1 MESSGRFAAKGWSSY
16 PDDACRNKTRELGL
30 FKTEETKSKTNIVET
45 LKKIENSDKFDV
57 SSLLKSD
64 DVTNYKDKLTTL
76 FNEGES
82 KENIESYKKSVLN
95 ILKLKKKVAN

>member
-1 MESSGRFAAKGWSSY
+1 MW
-16 PDDACRNKTRELGL
+16 
-30 FKTEETKSKTNIVET
+30 EETKSKTNIVET

-57 SSLLKSD
+57 SSFLKSD

-95 ILKLKKKVAN
+95 ILRLKKKVAN

>member
-1 MESSGRFAAKGWSSY
+1 VW
-16 PDDACRNKTRELGL
+16 
-30 FKTEETKSKTNIVET
+30 EETKSKTNILET

-57 SSLLKSD
+57 SSFLKSD
-64 DVTNYKDKLTTL
+64 DVTNYKDKLTML

-95 ILKLKKKVAN
+95 ILRLKKKVAN

>member
-1 MESSGRFAAKGWSSY
+1 MW
-16 PDDACRNKTRELGL
+16 
-30 FKTEETKSKTNIVET
+30 EETKSKTNILET

-57 SSLLKSD
+57 SSFLKSD

-95 ILKLKKKVAN
+95 ILRLKKKVAN

>member
-1 MESSGRFAAKGWSSY
+1 VW
-16 PDDACRNKTRELGL
+16 
-30 FKTEETKSKTNIVET
+30 EETKSKTNIVET

>member
-1 MESSGRFAAKGWSSY
+1 MW
-16 PDDACRNKTRELGL
+16 
-30 FKTEETKSKTNIVET
+30 EETKSKTNIVET

-57 SSLLKSD
+57 SSFLKSD
-64 DVTNYKDKLTTL
+64 DVTNYKDKLTML

-95 ILKLKKKVAN
+95 ILRLKKKVAN

>member
-1 MESSGRFAAKGWSSY
+1 MW
-16 PDDACRNKTRELGL
+16 
-30 FKTEETKSKTNIVET
+30 EETKSKTNIVET

-95 ILKLKKKVAN
+95 ILKIKKKVAN

>member
-1 MESSGRFAAKGWSSY
+1 VW
-16 PDDACRNKTRELGL
+16 
-30 FKTEETKSKTNIVET
+30 EETKSKTNIVET

-57 SSLLKSD
+57 SSFLKSD

-95 ILKLKKKVAN
+95 ILRLKKKVAN

>member
-1 MESSGRFAAKGWSSY
+1 MW
-16 PDDACRNKTRELGL
+16 
-30 FKTEETKSKTNIVET
+30 EETKSKTNIVET

>member
-1 MESSGRFAAKGWSSY
+1 VW
-16 PDDACRNKTRELGL
+16 
-30 FKTEETKSKTNIVET
+30 EETKSKTNILET

-57 SSLLKSD
+57 SSFLKSD

-95 ILKLKKKVAN
+95 ILRLKKKVAN

>member
-1 MESSGRFAAKGWSSY
+1 MW
-16 PDDACRNKTRELGL
+16 
-30 FKTEETKSKTNIVET
+30 EETKSKTNIVET

-95 ILKLKKKVAN
+95 ILKLKKQVAN